1 MYYNMYTKE
10 IEIKSMGK
18 YVTKKRKLDEK
29 RVVSVRIKRALFESF
44 KGASKAAQKHG
55 YSMSLAG
62 VFESALEDAIHEW
75 QKDYEI
81 PLKVSSS
88 RSKAKKTQKKS
99 KSNKEEG

>member
-1 MYYNMYTKE
+1 MYTKE

-75 QKDYEI
+75 QKEYEA
-81 PLKVSSS
+81 PLKISSS
-88 RSKAKKTQKKS
+88 RTNTKKS
-99 KSNKEEG
+99 QKKSNKEEG

>member
-1 MYYNMYTKE
+1 
-10 IEIKSMGK
+10 MGK
-18 YVTKKRKLDEK
+18 YVTKKLKMDEK
-29 RVVSVRIKRALFESF
+29 RVVSVRIRRALFESF

-81 PLKVSSS
+81 PLKGGSS
-88 RSKAKKTQKKS
+88 RSNAKNIQKKS
-99 KSNKEEG
+99 KPNKEEG

>member
-1 MYYNMYTKE
+1 MYTKE

-55 YSMSLAG
+55 YSISLAG

-75 QKDYEI
+75 QKEYEA
-81 PLKVSSS
+81 PLKISSS
-88 RSKAKKTQKKS
+88 RTTTKKSQKKI
-99 KSNKEEG
+99 K

>member
-1 MYYNMYTKE
+1 
-10 IEIKSMGK
+10 MGK
-18 YVTKKRKLDEK
+18 YVTKTRKLDEK
-29 RVVSVRIKRALFESF
+29 RVVSVRIKNGLFESF
-44 KGASKAAQKHG
+44 KGASKAAQKQG

-99 KSNKEEG
+99 KSNKEKR

>member
-1 MYYNMYTKE
+1 
-10 IEIKSMGK
+10 MGK
-18 YVTKKRKLDEK
+18 YVTKTRKLDEK

-75 QKDYEI
+75 QKEYEA
-81 PLKVSSS
+81 PLKISSS
-88 RSKAKKTQKKS
+88 RTTTKKSQKKI
-99 KSNKEEG
+99 K

>member
-1 MYYNMYTKE
+1 MYTKE

-75 QKDYEI
+75 QKDYEV
-81 PLKVSSS
+81 PLKGGSF
-88 RSKAKKTQKKS
+88 RSNAKKTKKKS
-99 KSNKEEG
+99 KLNNEER

>member
-1 MYYNMYTKE
+1 
-10 IEIKSMGK
+10 MGK
-18 YVTKKRKLDEK
+18 YVTKTRKMDEK
-29 RVVSVRIKRALFESF
+29 RVVSVRIRRALFESF

-75 QKDYEI
+75 QRDYEI
-81 PLKVSSS
+81 PLKGSSS
-88 RSKAKKTQKKS
+88 RSNAKKMQKKS